1 MGMIS
6 APNEQLRRIVLSGSI
21 RESIGAEFL
30 EQITALECADISRPI
45 TIYIDTYGGSVDT
58 ALLMYDAIKT
68 CCCPIVTVGIG
79 KVMSAG
85 TLLLASGEHGSRFI
99 TEHTRVMI
107 HEVSA
112 GTWGSMT
119 EMETAV
125 DEIKRLQEV
134 YVDILSKDTGIGKKQ
149 LLQDMKATRYMTAPE
164 AIKYGIVDKVV
175 PTRNK
180 NKKNIE
186 KVAKKKTTK
195 KKK

>member
-21 RESIGAEFL
+21 RESIGSEFL
-30 EQITALECADISRPI
+30 EQITAMECADIGKPI

-58 ALLMYDAIKT
+58 ALLMYDAMKT

-85 TLLLASGEHGSRFI
+85 TLLLAAGEQDSRFI

-112 GTWGSMT
+112 GTFGSLS
-119 EMETAV
+119 EMEQDV

-134 YVDILSKDTGIGKKQ
+134 YVDILSKDTGVNRKQ
-149 LLQDMKATRYMTAPE
+149 LLADMKLTKYMSAAE
-164 AIKYGIVDKVV
+164 AIKYGIADKLV
-175 PTRNK
+175 PTRK
-180 NKKNIE
+180 ISKK
-186 KVAKKKTTK
+186 KVAAKKKTSIK
-195 KKK
+195 KKNK